1 MRIFNTEA
9 EAEAAL
15 GRSLDAALPVY
26 SLADARDTVRALL
39 SPKYEREYSV
49 ADTVSA
55 VFIIA
60 VHSTHGYTYCLV
72 ERGARFWDK
81 AVRAAA

>member
-39 SPKYEREYSV
+39 GHEYEREYSV
-49 ADTVSA
+49 ADTVST
-55 VFIIA
+55 VFIA
-60 VHSTHGYTYCLV
+60 AHGAQGYTYYLV

-81 AVRAAA
+81 AARAAA

>member
-26 SLADARDTVRALL
+26 SLADARGTVRALL
-39 SPKYEREYSV
+39 GHEYEREYSV

-55 VFIIA
+55 VFIA
-60 VHSTHGYTYCLV
+60 VHGAQRYTYYLV

>member
-9 EAEAAL
+9 EAEATL
-15 GRSLDAALPVY
+15 GRGLDAALPVY
-26 SLADARDTVRALL
+26 SLVDARDTVRALL
-39 SPKYEREYSV
+39 GAEYGREYSV

-55 VFIIA
+55 VFIA
-60 VHSTHGYTYCLV
+60 VHAVQGYTYYLV

>member
-15 GRSLDAALPVY
+15 GRSLDTALPVY

-39 SPKYEREYSV
+39 GPEYEREYSV

-55 VFIIA
+55 VFIA
-60 VHSTHGYTYCLV
+60 VHSAQGYTYYLV
-72 ERGARFWDK
+72 ERGARFWEN
-81 AVRAAA
+81 AVKIAH

>member
-15 GRSLDAALPVY
+15 GRSLGAALPVY
-26 SLADARDTVRALL
+26 SLADARGTVRALL
-39 SPKYEREYSV
+39 GHEYEREYSV

-55 VFIIA
+55 VFIA
-60 VHSTHGYTYCLV
+60 VHGAQGYTYYLV

>member
-26 SLADARDTVRALL
+26 SLVDALGTVRALL
-39 SPKYEREYSV
+39 GHEYEREYSV

-55 VFIIA
+55 VFVA
-60 VHSTHGYTYCLV
+60 VHGAQGYTYYLV

>member
-1 MRIFNTEA
+1 MRIFNTDA

-15 GRSLDAALPVY
+15 GRGLDAALPVY

-39 SPKYEREYSV
+39 GPKYEREYSV

-55 VFIIA
+55 VFVA
-60 VHSTHGYTYCLV
+60 VHGAQRYTYYLV

>member
-15 GRSLDAALPVY
+15 GRSLGAALPVY

-39 SPKYEREYSV
+39 GAECEREYSV
-49 ADTVSA
+49 AGTVSA
-55 VFIIA
+55 VFIA
-60 VHSTHGYTYCLV
+60 VHSAHGYTYYLV

-81 AVRAAA
+81 AARAAA

>member
-26 SLADARDTVRALL
+26 SLSDARGTVRALL
-39 SPKYEREYSV
+39 GHEYEREYSV

-55 VFIIA
+55 VFIA
-60 VHSTHGYTYCLV
+60 VHGAQGYTYYLV

>member
-26 SLADARDTVRALL
+26 SLADARDTVRALIG
-39 SPKYEREYSV
+39 PEYEGEYSV
-49 ADTVSA
+49 ADTVVA
-55 VFIIA
+55 VFVA
-60 VHSTHGYTYCLV
+60 VRLPVGYTFYLV
-72 ERGARFWDK
+72 EDGSRFWDA
-81 AVRAAA
+81 AVRAA

>member
-26 SLADARDTVRALL
+26 SLVDARDTVRALL
-39 SPKYEREYSV
+39 GPEYEREYSV

-55 VFIIA
+55 VFVA
-60 VHSTHGYTYCLV
+60 VHGAHGYTYYLV

>member
-26 SLADARDTVRALL
+26 SLADARDMVRALL
-39 SPKYEREYSV
+39 GPKYEREYSV

-55 VFIIA
+55 VFIA
-60 VHSTHGYTYCLV
+60 VHSAHGYTYYLV

>member
-15 GRSLDAALPVY
+15 GRSRDAALPVY
-26 SLADARDTVRALL
+26 SLADARGTVRALL
-39 SPKYEREYSV
+39 GHEYEREYSV
-49 ADTVSA
+49 ADTVPA
-55 VFIIA
+55 VFIA
-60 VHSTHGYTYCLV
+60 VHGAQGYTYYLV

>member
-26 SLADARDTVRALL
+26 SLVDARDTVRALL
-39 SPKYEREYSV
+39 GPEYEREYSV
-49 ADTVSA
+49 AGTVSA
-55 VFIIA
+55 VFVA
-60 VHSTHGYTYCLV
+60 VHSAHGYTCYLL

>member
-39 SPKYEREYSV
+39 GHEYEREYSV

-55 VFIIA
+55 VFIA
-60 VHSTHGYTYCLV
+60 VHGAQRYTYYLV
-72 ERGARFWDK
+72 ERGARFWGK

>member
-39 SPKYEREYSV
+39 SPKYEN
-49 ADTVSA
+49 
-55 VFIIA
+55 
-60 VHSTHGYTYCLV
+60 
-72 ERGARFWDK
+72 
-81 AVRAAA
+81 

>member
-26 SLADARDTVRALL
+26 SLADARGTVRALL
-39 SPKYEREYSV
+39 GHEYEREYSA

-55 VFIIA
+55 VFIA
-60 VHSTHGYTYCLV
+60 VHGAQGYTYYLV

>member
-15 GRSLDAALPVY
+15 GRGLDAALPVY
-26 SLADARDTVRALL
+26 SLADARGAVRALL
-39 SPKYEREYSV
+39 GSKYEREYSV

-55 VFIIA
+55 VFVA
-60 VHSTHGYTYCLV
+60 VHSAQGYTYYLV

-81 AVRAAA
+81 AARAAA

>member
-26 SLADARDTVRALL
+26 SLADARGTVRALL
-39 SPKYEREYSV
+39 GHEYEREYSV

-55 VFIIA
+55 VFVA
-60 VHSTHGYTYCLV
+60 VHGAQGYTYYLV